1 MNVINIQEIPSNTNI
16 TSVGDTAMFL
26 NLTYPEAVNEILES
40 FTDFSDFDIIAELS
54 DNLNLNLTAVIENVN
69 IHEVTIHG
77 YLHNQGVVA

>member
-1 MNVINIQEIPSNTNI
+1 MNVINIQDLPSNTNI

-40 FTDFSDFDIIAELS
+40 FTDYTDFDIIAELS
-54 DNLNLNLTAVIENVN
+54 DNLNLNLTAVIENAN

-77 YLHNQGVVA
+77 YIHGVVA

>member
-1 MNVINIQEIPSNTNI
+1 MNVINIQDIPSNTKI
-16 TSVGDTAMFL
+16 VSVGDTAMFL
-26 NLTYPEAVNEILES
+26 NLTYPEAVSEILES

-77 YLHNQGVVA
+77 YIHNQGVVA